1 MTLSDNVSLFLLIII
16 FMLEELYRS
25 FYVRTLQN
33 NVNVKRKIQM
43 ISILGFVLTEM
54 CYLLYQSLRSKFCY
68 L

>member
-43 ISILGFVLTEM
+43 ISILGFVLI
-54 CYLLYQSLRSKFCY
+54 
-68 L
+68 